1 MRKIPRLVGLIPGLV
16 GLVMLASP
24 IDANQYNPTPHH
36 GRIEHEG
43 SYFTPLYLSNSSEKV
58 GKVTAIFAEY
68 IDTNIDDSVDVVN
81 VYRWDPD
88 DMDLLND
95 VGNSKDLRA
104 TLRYITEQSDE
115 KIYLVWQMYILTD
128 TTTVKIKEDQW
139 WIEIRPRYSEYGI
152 NAQKMYESLSFKRML
167 QRADSQIED
176 HPRQS
181 R

>member
-1 MRKIPRLVGLIPGLV
+1 
-16 GLVMLASP
+16 
-24 IDANQYNPTPHH
+24 
-36 GRIEHEG
+36 
-43 SYFTPLYLSNSSEKV
+43 
-58 GKVTAIFAEY
+58 
-68 IDTNIDDSVDVVN
+68 
-81 VYRWDPD
+81 
-88 DMDLLND
+88 MDLLND